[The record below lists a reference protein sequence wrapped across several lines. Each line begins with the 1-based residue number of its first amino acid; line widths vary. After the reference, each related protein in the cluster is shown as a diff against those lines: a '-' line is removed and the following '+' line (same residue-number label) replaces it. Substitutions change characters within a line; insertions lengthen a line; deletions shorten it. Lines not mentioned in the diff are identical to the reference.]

1 MFRAVRVSLRPAL
14 RISACKSRICRAFNL
29 LAINLDAPCMER
41 RVGMHRGRAAVQ
53 GITRQ
58 RISQMR
64 QSRANLMPATA
75 PNQFHFHQIMDAV
88 NQSLLHLPAASTAFR
103 RAALGGNGDLART
116 LVATDKVVT
125 EAPHLSDAAH
135 GQRQVR
141 LACTGCTANRGA

>member
-1 MFRAVRVSLRPAL
+1 
-14 RISACKSRICRAFNL
+14 
-29 LAINLDAPCMER
+29 MER

-53 GITRQ
+53 GVTRK

-88 NQSLLHLPAASTAFR
+88 NQSLLHLPAASTALR